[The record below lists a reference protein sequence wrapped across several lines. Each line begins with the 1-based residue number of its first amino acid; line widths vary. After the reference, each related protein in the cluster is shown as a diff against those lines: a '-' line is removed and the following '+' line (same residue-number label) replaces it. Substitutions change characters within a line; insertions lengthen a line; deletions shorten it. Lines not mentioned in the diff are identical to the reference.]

1 MDELV
6 LTYKGS
12 GGSGIPLEAE
22 AITPDNLRGKERGG
36 IERLPLFHGNTK
48 VPLGDAFEVKGDP
61 SDRLRV
67 LGDLALVKSL
77 GQEMTGGRLVIEGN
91 AGMHVGARMSG
102 GTIEVRGGAADW
114 AGAEMTGGLIWIK
127 GDAGNRA
134 GSAYRGSKYGMRGGV
149 ILIEGSAGHEV
160 GGYMRRGLIAVRG
173 DVQDFAGARMSA
185 GTIFVFGR
193 PGIRTGGGMKRGTI
207 VCYQPPE
214 VLPTFRAAG
223 SFEPLFVAIYL
234 RALAARG
241 FDVGRFEA
249 TRRFARYRG
258 DLAELGKGEIL
269 VAQPD

>member
-6 LTYKGS
+6 LTYRGS

-22 AITPDNLRGKERGG
+22 AITPDNLRGQERGG
-36 IERLPLFHGNTK
+36 IERLTLFHGNAK
-48 VPLGDAFEVKGDP
+48 VPLGDAFEVKGAP

-67 LGDLALVKSL
+67 LGDLALVKGL
-77 GQEMTGGRLVIEGN
+77 GQGMTGGRLVIEGD

-134 GSAYRGSKYGMRGGV
+134 GSAYRGSKFGMRGGV
-149 ILIEGSAGHEV
+149 ILVEGSAGHEV

-173 DVQDFAGARMSA
+173 DVHDFAGARMSA
-185 GTIFVFGR
+185 GTIFVLGR
-193 PGIRTGGGMKRGTI
+193 AGIRTGGGMKRGTI
-207 VCYQPPE
+207 VCYQAPE
-214 VLPTFRAAG
+214 ILPTFRPAG
-223 SFEPLFVAIYL
+223 SFEPLFVTIYL

-241 FDVGRFEA
+241 FDAGRFET

-269 VAQPD
+269 AAQPD